1 MSIVVQKF
9 GGTSVGNTQ
18 LIKDAAK
25 RVIDTKLSGK
35 EMIVVVSA
43 MGDETDRL
51 YNLASEI
58 MDNPPPREL
67 DMLVSTGE
75 QVSIALMS
83 IAIHS
88 LGHDAVS
95 FVAGQIGV
103 RTDSYH
109 SKAKILDI
117 QRDRVDA
124 ALREG
129 KIVIV
134 AGFQGVDEKANITTL
149 GRGGSDTS
157 AVALASV
164 FEAELCEIYKDVD
177 GVFTA
182 DPRIVPSARLLDSI
196 SYDEMLE
203 LAGMGAGVLHSRSV
217 ELAKKH
223 RVLLRVRSSFNHQM
237 GTLVC
242 EEAEGPKKP
251 IAGATFNKKEA
262 KLTLSQ
268 VPDRPGIASTILHR
282 IADRNINVDMIIQN
296 PGHHGVT
303 DVTFTVLKSDLH
315 EAMDVCR
322 QVAAEIGA
330 VKVVADDRVAKVS
343 IIGSG
348 MRHHPGIA
356 HRMFSALAREGVNI
370 QNISTSE
377 IKISCIVRDT
387 DCDRSLRAIHDAFEL
402 GKAGPS

>member
-1 MSIVVQKF
+1 MAIVVQKF
-9 GGTSVGNTQ
+9 GGTSVGDTK
-18 LIKDAAK
+18 LIKAAAQ

-35 EMIVVVSA
+35 DLIVVVSA
-43 MGDETDRL
+43 MGQETDRL
-51 YNLASEI
+51 YDLAYEI
-58 MDNPPPREL
+58 MDDPPPREL

-83 IAIHS
+83 IAMHS
-88 LGHDAVS
+88 LGHDAIS

-117 QRDRVDA
+117 QRERVDA

-134 AGFQGVDEKANITTL
+134 AGFQGVDEQSNITTL

-157 AVALASV
+157 AVALAAV
-164 FEAELCEIYKDVD
+164 FGAELCEIYKDVD

-182 DPRIVPSARLLDSI
+182 DPRIVPSARLLDTI

-223 RVLLRVRSSFNHQM
+223 GVPLRVRSSFNRQP
-237 GTLVC
+237 GTLVRR
-242 EEAEGPKKP
+242 EDNGEAKP
-251 IAGATFNKKEA
+251 LTGVTFNKKEA
-262 KLTLSQ
+262 KITLHR
-268 VPDRPGIASTILHR
+268 VPDRPGVASTILHP
-282 IADRNINVDMIIQN
+282 IAQRNINVDMIIQN
-296 PGHHGVT
+296 PGRNGVT
-303 DVTFTVLKSDLH
+303 DVTFTVPKSDLA
-315 EAMDVCR
+315 EALQVCG
-322 QVAAEIGA
+322 QVASEIGA
-330 VKVVADDRVAKVS
+330 EKVLSDDRVAKVS
-343 IIGSG
+343 AVGGG
-348 MRHHPGIA
+348 MRHHPGVA
-356 HRMFSALAREGVNI
+356 HRMFAALALEGINI

-377 IKISCIVRDT
+377 IRISCIVRDE
-387 DCDRSLRAIHDAFEL
+387 DCDRSLRAVHDAFE
-402 GKAGPS
+402 